1 MSGDTLFAVAITSTE
16 WRSLLGHG
24 EIRFARRRA
33 QEIHVPPTAKEQDRL
48 FSWGPTTILGDGND
62 VLVIEL
68 SDAWLHNARR
78 HPAQPSELVMITSD
92 VVVAHHTV
100 GPDFHAYLLGDAE
113 REGIQLSQGRYEE
126 PWTRWVANQEAD
138 RDLAAAKELLRVFN
152 LNTDLSHKRHD
163 GYTWHDPIRL
173 ARNSK
178 TSIKPTPKHM
188 EDLLRSVRGISDAVA
203 GVHETAA
210 FDLAANV
217 EWIEAR
223 LKKDPFAKK
232 STRVLIE
239 AGLDAGRL
247 IPWSGSGSECQP
259 VADALTHL
267 IEKFPRAYTSEITPQ
282 MVGATV
288 RVIMAAKDRT
298 LDPIDV
304 PSAIA
309 LLTKS
314 GTDESARTLCV
325 ALSGALGPL
334 ITRRLTRTLSSV
346 NLTQLNWD

>member
-1 MSGDTLFAVAITSTE
+1 MSGETLFAVAITSTE

-24 EIRFARRRA
+24 QIRFARRRV
-33 QEIHVPPTAKEQDRL
+33 QEIHVPPTIKELDRL

-62 VLVIEL
+62 LLVIEL
-68 SDAWLHNARR
+68 SDAWLDNARR
-78 HPAQPSELVMITSD
+78 HPAQPSELVIITAD
-92 VVVAHHTV
+92 DVVAHHTV

-113 REGIQLSQGRYEE
+113 REGVQLSQGRYEE
-126 PWTRWVANQEAD
+126 PWTIWVANQVAD
-138 RDLAAAKELLRVFN
+138 RDLAAAKDLLRVFN
-152 LNTDLSHKRHD
+152 LNTDLSRKRQD
-163 GYTWHDPIRL
+163 GYTWHDLIRL

-178 TSIKPTPKHM
+178 TSIKPSPKHM

-203 GVHETAA
+203 GVHSTAA
-210 FDLAANV
+210 FELAANV

-247 IPWSGSGSECQP
+247 ISWSRSGSECQP

-267 IEKFPRAYTSEITPQ
+267 AEKFPRAYTPETTPQ

-288 RVIMAAKDRT
+288 RMIMAAKDRT
-298 LDPIDV
+298 LN
-304 PSAIA
+304 PSDIPSVIA
-309 LLTKS
+309 LLAQS
-314 GTDESARTLCV
+314 GNDESARTLCV
-325 ALSGALGPL
+325 ALAGALGPL
-334 ITRRLTRTLSSV
+334 ISRRLTKALSSV
-346 NLTQLNWD
+346 NLTELNWT

>member
-24 EIRFARRRA
+24 QIRFARRRV
-33 QEIHVPPTAKEQDRL
+33 QEIHVPPTIKELDRL

-62 VLVIEL
+62 LLVIEL
-68 SDAWLHNARR
+68 SDAWLDNARR
-78 HPAQPSELVMITSD
+78 HPAQPSELVIITAD
-92 VVVAHHTV
+92 DVVAHHTV

-113 REGIQLSQGRYEE
+113 REGVQLSQGRYEE
-126 PWTRWVANQEAD
+126 LWTIWVANQVAD
-138 RDLAAAKELLRVFN
+138 RDLAAAKDLLRVFN
-152 LNTDLSHKRHD
+152 LNTDLSRKRQD
-163 GYTWHDPIRL
+163 GYTWHDLIRL

-178 TSIKPTPKHM
+178 TSIKPSPKHM

-203 GVHETAA
+203 GVHSTAA
-210 FDLAANV
+210 FELAANV

-247 IPWSGSGSECQP
+247 ISWSRSGSECQP

-267 IEKFPRAYTSEITPQ
+267 AEKFPRAYTPETTPQ

-288 RVIMAAKDRT
+288 RMIMAAKDRT
-298 LDPIDV
+298 LN
-304 PSAIA
+304 PSDIPSVIA
-309 LLTKS
+309 LLAKS

-325 ALSGALGPL
+325 ALSGALGSL
-334 ITRRLTRTLSSV
+334 ISRRLTKALYSV
-346 NLTQLNWD
+346 NLTQLNWT